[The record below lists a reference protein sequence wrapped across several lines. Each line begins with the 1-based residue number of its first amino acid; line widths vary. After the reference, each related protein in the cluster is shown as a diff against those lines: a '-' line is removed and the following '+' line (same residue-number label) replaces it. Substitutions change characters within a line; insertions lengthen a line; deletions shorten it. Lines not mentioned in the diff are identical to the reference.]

1 MPSEEMG
8 CPGSRWA
15 CVKDQRAVGGGGGV
29 PGQQWAAPPGG
40 SSLAL
45 HTQSPGW
52 GRGGNGAHTY
62 SRRWEPGVLGC
73 TCHSARHSRSRR
85 PARLPGLRCP
95 TAARGSSL
103 AERGTKIKRSVLRGT
118 SRQLQA
124 SGENGEGGAP
134 PRLHPPEGV
143 QLCSHAQLCSQLGQP
158 LPASPLQPADSK
170 VQAGHQK
177 G

>member
-1 MPSEEMG
+1 MSREPLGLCQGSE
-8 CPGSRWA
+8 GS
-15 CVKDQRAVGGGGGV
+15 GGEGGV

-158 LPASPLQPADSK
+158 LPASPLQPADSTK